1 MNKLVIIS
9 TLVAIN
15 TVCAFSFSPT
25 AHTSTNTRTT
35 RAFSIKPSSK
45 LYSTTTTGASI
56 KLNEGL
62 EKTILQ
68 PGNPTEPLQ
77 FGDVATIAYNVY
89 IPSTKK
95 SISKSASQKVVIGES
110 NGVFIQGWEDGLN
123 SMNVGEKSI
132 IHILDAEKFGYGVE
146 GIPPI
151 LGSME
156 PLDIE
161 MEVLGSEV
169 QSQFGGGSSGIAGGD
184 VSAVSGMTGSGEL
197 GALDPM
203 KPVSFDK

>member
-1 MNKLVIIS
+1 
-9 TLVAIN
+9 
-15 TVCAFSFSPT
+15 
-25 AHTSTNTRTT
+25 
-35 RAFSIKPSSK
+35 
-45 LYSTTTTGASI
+45 
-56 KLNEGL
+56 
-62 EKTILQ
+62 
-68 PGNPTEPLQ
+68 
-77 FGDVATIAYNVY
+77 
-89 IPSTKK
+89 
-95 SISKSASQKVVIGES
+95 
-110 NGVFIQGWEDGLN
+110 
-123 SMNVGEKSI
+123 MNVGEKSI

-203 KPVSFDK
+203 KPVSFASYESRWKSLFLNTFYLLSFSSFSECIYTIIHSLSRLSLLLTH